1 MKPTNDD
8 RFLRLYYSQLQWALQ
23 HLEGTEYKVFT
34 YLISIIIRPNQRFI
48 EFKNGKEIYEIYHD
62 GKLLPVNVSHETI
75 RKNCNI
81 DIKTVRRVLKVL
93 HETGVALTVSKK
105 NFGHNNIYLM
115 GMRNIWDREDMKRS
129 EYLFV
134 DTDYLQRGK
143 VIPEDIRKQSVNEGN
158 LRKSED
164 ICFCERAEK
173 YGFDRFV
180 DLSVHAAH
188 FKTISISGP
197 KDSVDPDI
205 DAIDWKPSKF
215 DHRYGAGNAA

>member
-34 YLISIIIRPNQRFI
+34 YLISIIIRPNQRFT

-75 RKNCNI
+75 RENCTI

-105 NFGHNNIYLM
+105 NFGRNNIYLM

-134 DTDYLQRGK
+134 DTDYLQRDK
-143 VIPEDIRKQSVNEGN
+143 VIPEDIRKLIINN
-158 LRKSED
+158 RKDNVS
-164 ICFCERAEK
+164 IFGERIK
-173 YGFDRFV
+173 NRQTLL
-180 DLSVHAAH
+180 DL
-188 FKTISISGP
+188 FF
-197 KDSVDPDI
+197 
-205 DAIDWKPSKF
+205 PSKAEVVTF
-215 DHRYGAGNAA
+215 DKIRRGRSNLG